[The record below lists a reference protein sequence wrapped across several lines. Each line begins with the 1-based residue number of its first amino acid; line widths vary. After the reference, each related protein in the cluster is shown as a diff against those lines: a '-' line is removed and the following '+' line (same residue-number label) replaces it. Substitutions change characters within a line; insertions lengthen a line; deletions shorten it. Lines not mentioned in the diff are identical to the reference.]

1 MRLKPLYKV
10 SEFLADFSMSRRR
23 FYDLVNAGVIR
34 THKAGKFTIVKGD
47 DAQAYLDSLP
57 VREAA

>member
-23 FYDLVNAGVIR
+23 FYDLVNAGTIR
-34 THKAGKFTIVKGD
+34 THKSGKFTVVKGE